1 MNNGLLDRIHS
12 VFTGIFFYVKM
23 MIKGDDVM
31 LRKFVILFLFV
42 VLLTACNRNDDYLL
56 SNPRFNSSAELEN
69 IWYKIDDYTH
79 GSISFYASEEGY
91 EKMIGRIE
99 AQRNVA
105 NEFNSVT
112 IVHEFKGKTFAV
124 LTEV

>member
-1 MNNGLLDRIHS
+1 MSKQFILNT
-12 VFTGIFFYVKM
+12 VFKHETKPIDEQAM
-23 MIKGDDVM
+23 
-31 LRKFVILFLFV
+31 R
-42 VLLTACNRNDDYLL
+42 DYLAFIKREL
-56 SNPRFNSSAELEN
+56 DPESEFWLEN

-91 EKMIGRIE
+91 EEMIGRIE